1 MVCVGKHPLG
11 AQPGLLLYNKD
22 GNSHGEQKVME
33 VCQYHVLSKFWH
45 YRVKKVSP
53 SENIQCKSLVSR
65 GLQKLQTVLDSFKW
79 F

>member
-1 MVCVGKHPLG
+1 MVCVGKHPMG

-45 YRVKKVSP
+45 YRVKIVSP
-53 SENIQCKSLVSR
+53 GENIQCKSLVSR
-65 GLQKLQTVLDSFKW
+65 RLQKL
-79 F
+79 